1 MTEFAVLL
9 VEDEVSD
16 RLMMELAFD
25 KVAPSVRLRCAVD
38 GAEAIDYLSG
48 QGAYGNRTLHPLPQ
62 LVLLDLKL
70 PKKSGFD
77 VLEWMRSEPNFKHVP
92 VIVLTSSEEP
102 GDLER
107 AYALGATSYLV
118 KSIDTKSMRDV
129 VRGIG
134 EYAALIG
141 TAPERR
147 RMHPLP
153 GLREKGK
160 PYNPGSA

>member
-1 MTEFAVLL
+1 MRSNAILL
-9 VEDEVSD
+9 VEDNEDDVF
-16 RLMMELAFD
+16 LMQFALKSANIANLLHVVED
-25 KVAPSVRLRCAVD
+25 GERAV
-38 GAEAIDYLSG
+38 EYLSG
-48 QGAYGNRTLHPLPQ
+48 AGPYADRAQFPYPG
-62 LVLLDLKL
+62 LVFLDVKL
-70 PKKSGFD
+70 PYMSGFD
-77 VLEWMRSEPNFKHVP
+77 VLEWMRSGPNFKHVP